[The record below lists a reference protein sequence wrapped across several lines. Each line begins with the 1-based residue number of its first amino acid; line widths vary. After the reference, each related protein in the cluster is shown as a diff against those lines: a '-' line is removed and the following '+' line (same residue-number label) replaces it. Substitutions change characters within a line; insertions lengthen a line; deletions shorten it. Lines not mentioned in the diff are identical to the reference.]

1 MSSDKT
7 EKPTPKKLANA
18 RKEGMVAKSTDMT
31 GAVVSIS
38 MLCLLAW
45 YGNTSTQYLMRL
57 MRNFFTHPDVLTSS
71 TLAATFQNVIWHL
84 CIVIFPFLI
93 TPMIAGMAMNLFQ
106 VKPMITFDAI
116 KPKFS
121 KLNPLQGIKR
131 MVSQRSL
138 IELVKGFVKL
148 GLVGGVAYWNVSGQI
163 AHLMNSSQMGFAQAW
178 MIIYQIVIS
187 CIFAICITMLCI
199 GAADWFYQKW
209 QFMKQMR
216 MTKQEVKD
224 EMRNM
229 EGNPEVKQKIKA
241 KGRQIATKRIIEAV
255 KFADVILINP
265 THYSVALQYDPDIA
279 PAPRVVAKGT
289 DYIALK
295 IREEAK
301 AYGIPLYENPPLT
314 RQIYAMVEM
323 DHLIPPELFIAV
335 AEVLAFVF
343 QKSKGRKNW
352 AQKRA
357 KNSQTTPAQQLSN
370 AQSLLGLGR
379 V

>member
-1 MSSDKT
+1 MSGDNKT
-7 EKPTPKKLANA
+7 EKPTPRKLSNA
-18 RKEGMVAKSTDMT
+18 RKEGMVAKSSDMT
-31 GAVVSIS
+31 SAIVSIA

-45 YGNTSTQYLMRL
+45 YGNTASQYLMRL
-57 MRNFFTHPDVLTSS
+57 MRNYFSHPDNLTTS
-71 TLAATFQNVIWHL
+71 TLPVTFQNVITHM
-84 CIVIFPFLI
+84 CIVILPFLL
-93 TPMIAGMAMNLFQ
+93 TPMIAGIAMNLFQ

-116 KPKFS
+116 KPKF
-121 KLNPLQGIKR
+121 KKINPLQGIKR
-131 MVSQRSL
+131 LVSQRSL
-138 IELVKGFVKL
+138 IELAKGLIKLVFV
-148 GLVGGVAYWNVSGQI
+148 GTVAYWNVSGRISQ
-163 AHLMNSSQMGFAQAW
+163 LMNASQMSFLQAW
-178 MIIYQIVIS
+178 ELVYQIVLS
-187 CIFAICITMLCI
+187 CIFAICIAMLCI

-241 KGRQIATKRIIEAV
+241 NGRQIATRRIIEQV

-289 DYIALK
+289 DHLALR

-301 AYGIPLYENPPLT
+301 TYGIPLYENPPLA
-314 RQIYAMVEM
+314 RQLYAMVEM

-357 KNSQTTPAQQLSN
+357 KNSAAQQLN
-370 AQSLLGLGR
+370 NTRNLLGLGQ
-379 V
+379 